1 MAASRFRYTDGIDAD
16 SLPLPNVEQA
26 RLPVRG
32 VEPHELPPE
41 LPPMRSYSEMAASRW
56 TSPTDR

>member
-1 MAASRFRYTDGIDAD
+1 VRYADGIDVD
-16 SLPLPNVEQA
+16 SLPLPNVEEA

-32 VEPHELPPE
+32 VEPNEQKPE
-41 LPPMRSYSEMAASRW
+41 LKPMRSYSEMPASRW